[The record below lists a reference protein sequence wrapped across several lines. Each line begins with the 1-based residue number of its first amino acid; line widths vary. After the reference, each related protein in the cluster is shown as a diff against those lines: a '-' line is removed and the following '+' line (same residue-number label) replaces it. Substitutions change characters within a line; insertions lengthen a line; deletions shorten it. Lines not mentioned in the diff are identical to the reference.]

1 MTRLQTQY
9 QRLYQPHAIEDDIA
23 ESSGPISSQG
33 QVRALVLALGGPA
46 DWGTLAPMWHGL
58 QADLDWPAPAI
69 AVNGVDAFELWFSL
83 AQPVA
88 SNEAAAVLHC
98 LRMRYLADVSLKRV
112 QLWPASNSTHW
123 RMPRIPAL
131 LAPERW
137 SAFVAPDL
145 AGVFSDDNPSLDV
158 QPRESAQAE
167 LLSRLRCIEPAEW
180 KAALALLLPTAPIG
194 SVADAQKAL
203 VNDAAAPVAHPL
215 EPVAEQCH
223 DNPIGTH
230 HDPGRF
236 LLDVMNNP
244 TVPMALRVE
253 AAKALLSNKK
263 GLFSERAELLL

>member
-9 QRLYQPHAIEDDIA
+9 QRLYQLHTIEDNIA
-23 ESSGPISSQG
+23 ESSGPVSSQG
-33 QVRALVLALGGPA
+33 QVRALVLALGRPA
-46 DWGTLAPMWHGL
+46 DWVTLAPMWVGV

-88 SNEAAAVLHC
+88 SNEAAAVLQG
-98 LRMRYLADVSLKRV
+98 LRVRYLADVKVGRV
-112 QLWPASNSTHW
+112 KLWPATNSTHW

-145 AGVFSDDNPSLDV
+145 AGVFDDDNPSLDV

-167 LLSRLRCIEPAEW
+167 LLSRLRCIEPSEW
-180 KAALALLLPTAPIG
+180 MAALALLLPTAPIG
-194 SVADAQKAL
+194 S
-203 VNDAAAPVAHPL
+203 DAAAQNVLVNYAAASVPHPL
-215 EPVAEQCH
+215 GPVAEQCH

-236 LLDVMNNP
+236 LLEVMNNP
-244 TVPMALRVE
+244 TVSMALRVE
-253 AAKALLSNKK
+253 AAKALLSNEKRPV
-263 GLFSERAELLL
+263 L